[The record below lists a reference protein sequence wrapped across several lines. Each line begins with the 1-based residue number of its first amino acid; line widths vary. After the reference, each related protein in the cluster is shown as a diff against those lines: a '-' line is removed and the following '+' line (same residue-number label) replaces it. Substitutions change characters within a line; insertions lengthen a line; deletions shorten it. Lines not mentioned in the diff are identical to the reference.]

1 MSEVFSREDEPA
13 VPALLRHF
21 APLEVE
27 LGDFQVCL
35 RPLGVADRDR
45 VRQGYALLSEESR
58 MNRFWEKPGEMSQSR
73 AESLTNTDS
82 RNHVAWVVLPQEES
96 AIPAYGAASFW
107 RDSRDSS
114 SAELAFTIGDPW
126 QRKGFASLLFSI
138 LWFDGWRTG
147 LRSFHGVSRRRN
159 LAMASWWESVG
170 GEVSEHGRQY
180 ELHLDLKEPQ
190 AFVDQIAFGITAGSR
205 QVEVA
210 EWMQLWLEIASGSA
224 DLGEGERDS

>member
-1 MSEVFSREDEPA
+1 MA
-13 VPALLRHF
+13 ALLRHF

-27 LGDFQVCL
+27 IGDLLVRL
-35 RPLGVADRDR
+35 RPLGAADRDR

-73 AESLTNTDS
+73 AESLTDTDS
-82 RNHVAWVVLPQEES
+82 RNHVAWVALPQEGD

-107 RDSRDSS
+107 RDSHDSS
-114 SAELAFTIGDPW
+114 RAELALTIGDPW
-126 QRKGFASLLFSI
+126 QREGLASLLFSI

-147 LRSFHGVSRRRN
+147 LRSFHGVSRLRN
-159 LAMASWWESVG
+159 VAMASWWESVG
-170 GEVSEHGRQY
+170 GQVSEEGRRY

-190 AFVDQIAFGITAGSR
+190 AFVDQIAFGIKAGSR

-210 EWMQLWLEIASGSA
+210 EWMQLWLEIASGAA
-224 DLGEGERDS
+224 DSKTGERDS

>member
-1 MSEVFSREDEPA
+1 MSDVFSREDEPA
-13 VPALLRHF
+13 KAALLRDS
-21 APLEVE
+21 APLEVA
-27 LGDFQVCL
+27 LGDFEVSL
-35 RPLGVADRDR
+35 RPLGAADRDR

-82 RNHVAWVVLPQEES
+82 RDHVAWVVLPQEDS

-107 RDSRDSS
+107 RDRSDSS

-147 LRSFHGVSRRRN
+147 LRSFHGVSRLRN
-159 LAMASWWESVG
+159 VAMASWWESVG
-170 GEVSEHGRQY
+170 GEVREHRRQY
-180 ELHLDLKEPQ
+180 ELYLDLKEPQ
-190 AFVDQIAFGITAGSR
+190 AFVDQIAFGMTAGSR

-210 EWMQLWLEIASGSA
+210 EWMQLWLEIVSGPVVSK
-224 DLGEGERDS
+224 DGERDA